1 MRRPH
6 RSVLC
11 ALALL
16 APLAFGACSSD
27 DGSGGEGPD
36 RGESDTGRVDTGE
49 VDSGGEA
56 DTGGGTDDTGG
67 GTDDTGGG
75 GEDVVEDAP
84 ESCEPGERLC
94 LSSAVQA
101 ECADDGVTLIETPCV
116 EGTVCARDDVGC
128 QPTVCEPRTRECVDD
143 QNYRRCDDGTY
154 WSEPI
159 ACDEDRYCDEGRC
172 LARECLPNVMFL
184 IDGSGSMAGEWDNVR
199 RSIDSVVTSNPEVA
213 YGLSMFPT
221 GLSCTIGD
229 GGTDLFGGGGVD
241 WPHVGID
248 VNAGPVLAD
257 WFANN
262 DASGGST
269 PLISAMNWFADN
281 ARDIWGTPI
290 RFASLIVM
298 TEGLD
303 TCSCDEDSIG
313 CMTSGLAAATQ
324 RLAVQGVHVYVIGY
338 QFGEAPEALNAIAE
352 NGNTAFTEFI
362 FAGNESSLTDA
373 FGTIIEDVK
382 GCN

>member
-1 MRRPH
+1 MRRLRPLVVSL
-6 RSVLC
+6 SVFF
-11 ALALL
+11 AAV
-16 APLAFGACSSD
+16 AMVGCSSD
-27 DGSGGEGPD
+27 DTSGDGGGPD
-36 RGESDTGRVDTGE
+36 RGDVDADTGRK
-49 VDSGGEA
+49 
-56 DTGGGTDDTGG
+56 GGGSDASTNDAASDDTGSTG
-67 GTDDTGGG
+67 DTSSDDATP
-75 GEDVVEDAP
+75 DAAEP
-84 ESCEPGERLC
+84 CEPGERIC

-101 ECADDGVTLIETPCV
+101 ECAPDGLSYIETPCV
-116 EGTVCARDDVGC
+116 EGTVCAVDEVGC
-128 QPTVCEPRTRECVDD
+128 QPTVCPPRTRECVDD
-143 QNYRRCDDGTY
+143 QTYRRCDDGTF
-154 WSEPI
+154 WSDPI
-159 ACDEDRYCDEGRC
+159 PCEEDRYCDEGRC

-199 RSIDSVVTSNPEVA
+199 RSIDAVVSTNPEVA

-229 GGTDLFGGGGVD
+229 GSTDLFGGGGVD
-241 WPHVGID
+241 WPHVDID

-269 PLISAMNWFADN
+269 PLISAMEWFADN

-303 TCSCDEDSIG
+303 TCRCDEDSVG
-313 CMTSGLAAATQ
+313 CMTAGLTAATQ

-362 FAGNESSLTDA
+362 FAGNEASLTDA